1 MCCRELY
8 PSLCCKNVLTVHK
21 HWLNMETNES
31 VEPSRREERKAAEFL
46 SKEIRSW
53 KKKNKKTP
61 YGIQVPP
68 FHLQRAHS
76 QHFMWPEGFP
86 GWCTAAYWSP
96 ESQTALV
103 SAGRLLVGFINKPG
117 LVRDTDGCW
126 SEHRIFSHLISYKKR
141 KCLEIS
147 LHISHLSSP
156 SLFITHFPCQMLLH
170 LS

>member
-1 MCCRELY
+1 MCWLCTNTLTQHGNEWVSGAKSTRRKKGRQLNF
-8 PSLCCKNVLTVHK
+8 SL
-21 HWLNMETNES
+21 
-31 VEPSRREERKAAEFL
+31 RRYAAE
-46 SKEIRSW
+46 K
-53 KKKNKKTP
+53 KKTP

-103 SAGRLLVGFINKPG
+103 FARRLLVGFINKPG

-126 SEHRIFSHLISYKKR
+126 PEHRIFSHLISYKKR

-147 LHISHLSSP
+147 LHIYHLSSP

>member
-21 HWLNMETNES
+21 HSDSTWKRMSQWSQVDEKKERQLNFS
-31 VEPSRREERKAAEFL
+31 LRRYAAE
-46 SKEIRSW
+46 
-53 KKKNKKTP
+53 KKPKKPP

-126 SEHRIFSHLISYKKR
+126 PEHRIFLHLISYKKR